1 MQYPVEL
8 TQISAEKAIYVPAYD
23 AVKAIHTDL
32 LAVDPATPFP
42 YWAKVWPSAIAL
54 VKVLQKHPSLIRD
67 KKVLELGAG
76 IGLPSLMMASEA
88 KTIQVSD
95 YDLEAVELLRKNIAH
110 LQLQNVKAL
119 QIDWN
124 DLPEN
129 INPEVIILSDVN
141 YDPTQ
146 FETLIKLIE
155 KFIHQGC
162 AIILS
167 TPQRIMASPFVLALS
182 EFIITDYLEMVD
194 ENGVTKEISILVLS
208 KNRIIRKDGKYER

>member
-1 MQYPVEL
+1 MQYPVQL
-8 TQISAEKAIYVPAYD
+8 TQIGAEKAIYIPAYE
-23 AVKAIHTDL
+23 AVKTIYADL
-32 LAVDPATPFP
+32 LALDPATPFP

-54 VKVLQKHPSLIRD
+54 VKVIQKHPSLIRD
-67 KKVLELGAG
+67 KTVLELGAG
-76 IGLPSLMMASEA
+76 IGLPSLLMASEA

-95 YDLEAVELLRKNIAH
+95 YDSEAVELLRKNIAY
-110 LQLQNVKAL
+110 LQLQNVQAL

-146 FETLIKLIE
+146 FETLTKLIE

-162 AIILS
+162 TIILS

-182 EFIITDYLEMVD
+182 EFIIAEYLEMVD

-208 KNRIIRKDGKYER
+208 KNSSYGKK

>member
-67 KKVLELGAG
+67 KTVLELGAG
-76 IGLPSLMMASEA
+76 IGLPSLLMANEA

-95 YDLEAVELLRKNIAH
+95 YDSEAVELFRKNIAH
-110 LQLQNVKAL
+110 LQLHNVQAL
-119 QIDWN
+119 QMDWN

-129 INPEVIILSDVN
+129 IDPEVIILSDVN

-146 FETLIKLIE
+146 FESLTKLIQ

-162 AIILS
+162 TIILS
-167 TPQRIMASPFVLALS
+167 TPQRIIANPFVLALS
-182 EFIITDYLEMVD
+182 EFIIADYLAMVD
-194 ENGVTKEISILVLS
+194 ENGVTKEISILVIS
-208 KNRIIRKDGKYER
+208 KNSSYGKK

>member
-23 AVKAIHTDL
+23 AVKAIYTDL
-32 LAVDPATPFP
+32 LALDPATPFP

-67 KKVLELGAG
+67 KTVLELGAG
-76 IGLPSLMMASEA
+76 IGLPSLLMANEA

-95 YDLEAVELLRKNIAH
+95 YDSEAVELFRKNIAH
-110 LQLQNVKAL
+110 LQLHNVQAL
-119 QIDWN
+119 QMDWN

-129 INPEVIILSDVN
+129 IDPEVIILSDVN

-146 FETLIKLIE
+146 FESLTKLIQ

-162 AIILS
+162 TIILS
-167 TPQRIMASPFVLALS
+167 TPQRIIANPFVLALS
-182 EFIITDYLEMVD
+182 EFIIADYLEMVD
-194 ENGVTKEISILVLS
+194 ENGVTKEISILVIS
-208 KNRIIRKDGKYER
+208 KNSSYGKK